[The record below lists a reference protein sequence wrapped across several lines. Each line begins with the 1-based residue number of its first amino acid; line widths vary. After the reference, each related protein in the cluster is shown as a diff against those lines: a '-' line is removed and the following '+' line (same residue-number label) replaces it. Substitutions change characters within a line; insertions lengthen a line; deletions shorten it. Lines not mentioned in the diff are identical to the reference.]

1 MVSLNM
7 LKMLLLKDRNHVI
20 LMLNIHE
27 VFLIEELLHL
37 VMNLILKYKAIHLIH
52 YLYLLHKNLVSHQ
65 LMIQL
70 SLLNFENNQFQ
81 NVFHLLLYN
90 DIND

>member
-37 VMNLILKYKAIHLIH
+37 VMNLILKYKAIHFIH
-52 YLYLLHKNLVSHQ
+52 STQWLHRNIDSHH

-70 SLLNFENNQFQ
+70 SLLYYENNQLQ
-81 NVFHLLLYN
+81 NVSHLLLYN